1 MRSLS
6 LLLCLIAS
14 PAFAQLELSQQAM
27 SRLVDVAAVE
37 TIDDLVFVET
47 GSAITTKPVVILTA
61 TTDAANVQVEA
72 SDMARMPVE
81 FRDLGEGRYLFEK
94 PGKAWVDVTVIDFA
108 KNIFAKKTVV
118 VEVGI
123 SPPTPP
129 GPTPV
134 PPGPTPVPPGPTPPQ
149 PPGPVPPEDGKF
161 DNLASRSR
169 AAAVGLGVNERT
181 QIADLLVKVADRMQ
195 AFQIVQAQQ
204 ALYEISKGWPACQ
217 DKTACQA
224 LWKILADDAKG
235 RQLGWQEMQEYYR
248 TIARG
253 VRP

>member
-1 MRSLS
+1 MRQIAI
-6 LLLCLIAS
+6 LIACVWS
-14 PAFAQLELSQQAM
+14 SVAFAQLEVKTESIHELQIAAVTQVEGFV
-27 SRLVDVAAVE
+27 LVD
-37 TIDDLVFVET
+37 
-47 GSAITTKPVVILTA
+47 SAGPIATKPVTLLSVTS
-61 TTDAANVQVEA
+61 DASNVQVEA
-72 SDMARMPVE
+72 SDAQRVPVE
-81 FRDLGEGRYLFEK
+81 FRSLADGRYIFDK
-94 PGKAWVDVTVIDFA
+94 PGRAWVEITAIDFE
-108 KNIFAKKTVV
+108 KNIFARKTVV
-118 VEVGI
+118 VDVG
-123 SPPTPP
+123 SPPPAPPTPP

-134 PPGPTPVPPGPTPPQ
+134 PPGPMPPT
-149 PPGPVPPEDGKF
+149 PPGPVPPDDGKF

-181 QIADLLVKVADRMQ
+181 QIADLLVKVADRMR
-195 AFQIVQAQQ
+195 AFEIVQSQQ

-217 DKTACQA
+217 DKTACQT

>member
-1 MRSLS
+1 MF
-6 LLLCLIAS
+6 LLCLICS
-14 PAFAQLELSQQAM
+14 PAFAQLELSKQAM
-27 SRLVDVAAVE
+27 VRLVDVPRIE
-37 TIDDLVFVET
+37 TIGDVVLAPT
-47 GSAITTKPVVILTA
+47 GSVIVTQPVIIVTA
-61 TTDAANVQVEA
+61 DTEAANIQIDA
-72 SDMARMPVE
+72 TDITRTPVE
-81 FRDLGEGRYLFEK
+81 FRDLGDGRYLFDK
-94 PGKAWVDVTVIDFA
+94 PGKTWVDATAIDFA

-134 PPGPTPVPPGPTPPQ
+134 PPGPQPPQ

-169 AAAVGLGVNERT
+169 VAAVGLGVNERT